1 MKTLRSVSF
10 TALAAIFVG
19 LAVAGCTSTG
29 NTGQYRTGGG
39 SGWENFRA
47 EAAPAGPVTQLS

>member
-1 MKTLRSVSF
+1 MAT
-10 TALAAIFVG
+10 AIFLA

-29 NTGQYRTGGG
+29 NTDQYRTGGG